1 LLEKEIGRVLSPFIG
16 AGNDMDVFV
25 GNLTD
30 LNFRGEV
37 WTVGRQ
43 GGGRRGGRGREGA
56 YRDRGTEAVNR
67 RGSVKI

>member
-1 LLEKEIGRVLSPFIG
+1 
-16 AGNDMDVFV
+16 MDIIV

-43 GGGRRGGRGREGA
+43 GGGEAGRE
-56 YRDRGTEAVNR
+56 RE
-67 RGSVKI
+67 RGSLERPRDGSGEQEGLGKNIGPGKKLLKFC